1 MDLTYEATQ
10 FIMNAE
16 TVKTTAPERDVNSL
30 SIGFDTLESGL
41 TEDETIGKLVEKTQ
55 TFSLNQNGNIVNDFF
70 TEHPEVEGV
79 VVMDG
84 EKPVG
89 LVMRNEFYQKV
100 GTRYG
105 RELFMNR
112 PIKLI
117 MNIRPLI
124 VDISVDIATIGLI
137 AMNREQNAL
146 YDFIIITDNDYYI
159 GVVSI
164 KRFMIELSKNRGKE
178 IEQLREQKDILYQ
191 SKIEVESKNSELN
204 EKNHSFENLL
214 DNTGQSFF
222 SFGADL
228 IISEEYSSGC
238 VQLFGEQI
246 GGKKFT
252 DLIEKYVPYD
262 VKRTM
267 LSLLGNVFS
276 SLQTLQQ
283 KVYLSLMPNEIYIQD
298 KTIRIDY
305 KVVEHSLHK
314 RVMLI
319 LMNVTDR
326 KNLEIQVAEERKNL
340 TMIMKAIAKKS
351 DFKLAIEEFRH
362 FVHER
367 SPVIMTSATEPAT
380 ELYRLIRVHK
390 SDFAELGL
398 HNTVKTLDEME
409 DFLASMRLHQNEK
422 NKAVLQSMIT
432 TWNADSILQND
443 MLILTNALGKDFF
456 DKYQRLY
463 ISKEKLSEAERKIE
477 AILTG
482 EERSGTLQ
490 QLRSLRCGSLKDL
503 LSQYECYVRA
513 VAKYLTKH
521 VEPII
526 TGDDLM
532 VDIHLYSLFIKSLEH
547 IFRNMVD
554 YGIESTEER
563 VSAGKKKIG
572 KIHCHIT
579 NMGGSFVLGIFND
592 GYSPNNEKI
601 YRKAIEKAIISP
613 EDTAVISHE
622 KIYEMLLMAPPL
634 IKNNVTMISGSKVGF
649 SSVKTE
655 LERLGGKIR
664 IRSGMG
670 KGTGF
675 EFLIP
680 LAQHH

>member
-1 MDLTYEATQ
+1 
-10 FIMNAE
+10 MNAE
-16 TVKTTAPERDVNSL
+16 TVKTIIPERDINLL
-30 SIGFDTLESGL
+30 SIAFDTLESGS
-41 TEDETIGKLVEKTQ
+41 TEDETIGKLVEKAQ
-55 TFSLNQNGNIVNDFF
+55 TFSLHQHGSAVNDFF
-70 TEHPEVEGV
+70 NEHPEIEGV
-79 VVMDG
+79 VIMDG

-117 MNIRPLI
+117 MNIHPLI

-137 AMNREQNAL
+137 AMNRDQNAL
-146 YDFIIITDNDYYI
+146 YDFIIITDDDCYI

-178 IEQLREQKDILYQ
+178 IEQLREQKDILYK
-191 SKIEVESKNSELN
+191 SKLEVESKNSELN

-222 SFGADL
+222 SFSADL
-228 IISEEYSSGC
+228 VISEEYSSGC

-246 GGKKFT
+246 GGKKFM
-252 DLIEKYVPYD
+252 DLIEKHVPDD

-267 LSLLGNVFS
+267 LSLLCNVFS
-276 SLQTLQQ
+276 SSQTLQQ
-283 KVYLSLMPNEIYIQD
+283 KIYLSLMPAEISIHD

-305 KVVEHSLHK
+305 KIIEHSLQK

-326 KNLEIQVAEERKNL
+326 KNLEIQVAEEKKNL
-340 TMIMKAIAKKS
+340 AMIVKAIAKKS
-351 DFKLAIEEFRH
+351 DVKLAIEEFKH
-362 FVHER
+362 FIHER
-367 SPVIMTSATEPAT
+367 IPVIIASATEPAT

-390 SDFAELGL
+390 SDFAQLGL

-409 DFLASMRLHQNEK
+409 DFLASMRLHLNEQN
-422 NKAVLQSMIT
+422 NAVLQAVIT

-443 MLILTNALGKDFF
+443 MLILNNALGKDFF

-463 ISKEKLSEAERKIE
+463 ISKEKLLEAERKIE

-482 EERSGTLQ
+482 EERSETLQ
-490 QLRSLRCGSLKDL
+490 QLRSLRYGNLKNL
-503 LSQYECYVRA
+503 LGQYECYVRA
-513 VAKYLTKH
+513 VAKHLTKH

-526 TGDDLM
+526 TGDDLV
-532 VDIHLYSLFIKSLEH
+532 VDIHIYSLFIKSLEH
-547 IFRNMVD
+547 VFRNMVD
-554 YGIESTEER
+554 YGIESAEER
-563 VSAGKKKIG
+563 VSAGKNKIG

-592 GYSPNNEKI
+592 GYNPDNEKI
-601 YRKAIEKAIISP
+601 YRKAIEKAIIGP

-622 KIYEMLLMAPPL
+622 KIYEMLLMVPPS
-634 IKNNVTMISGSKVGF
+634 IKNNVTMISSKKVGF
-649 SSVKTE
+649 SSIKTE

-664 IRSGMG
+664 IRSGIE

>member
-1 MDLTYEATQ
+1 
-10 FIMNAE
+10 MNAE
-16 TVKTTAPERDVNSL
+16 TVKTIAPERDIHSL
-30 SIGFDTLESGL
+30 SIVFDPLESGSN
-41 TEDETIGKLVEKTQ
+41 EDETIRKLVEKAQ
-55 TFSLNQNGNIVNDFF
+55 TFSLHQHGNTVNDFF
-70 TEHPEVEGV
+70 TDHPEIEGV

-117 MNIRPLI
+117 MNIHPLI

-137 AMNREQNAL
+137 AMNRDQNAL
-146 YDFIIITDNDYYI
+146 YDFIIITDNNCYI

-164 KRFMIELSKNRGKE
+164 KRFMIEFSKNRGKE
-178 IEQLREQKDILYQ
+178 IEQLRQQKDTLYQ
-191 SKIEVESKNSELN
+191 SKLQVESKNSELN

-238 VQLFGEQI
+238 VQLFGEKI
-246 GGKKFT
+246 GGKKFM
-252 DLIEKYVPYD
+252 DIIEKHVPND
-262 VKRTM
+262 VKRTV
-267 LSLLGNVFS
+267 LSLLGDVFS
-276 SLQTLQQ
+276 SSQTLQQ
-283 KVYLSLMPNEIYIQD
+283 KIYLSLMPNEISVHD

-305 KVVEHSLHK
+305 KIIEHSLQK

-326 KNLEIQVAEERKNL
+326 KNLEIQVAEERKDL
-340 TMIMKAIAKKS
+340 AMILKAIAKKS
-351 DFKLAIEEFRH
+351 DVKLAIEEFKH
-362 FVHER
+362 FIHEI
-367 SPVIMTSATEPAT
+367 SPVIIASAAEPVT
-380 ELYRLIRVHK
+380 ELYRLIRIHK
-390 SDFAELGL
+390 SDFAQLGL

-409 DFLASMRLHQNEK
+409 DFLAAMRLQPNEQ
-422 NKAVLQSMIT
+422 NKAVLETVIT
-432 TWNADSILQND
+432 TWNAHSILQND

-463 ISKEKLSEAERKIE
+463 ISKEKLLEAERKIE

-482 EERSGTLQ
+482 EERSENLQ
-490 QLRSLRCGSLKDL
+490 QIRSLRYSSLKHL
-503 LSQYECYVRA
+503 LSQYECYIRA
-513 VAKYLTKH
+513 VAKHLTKH
-521 VEPII
+521 AEPII
-526 TGDDLM
+526 TGDDLL
-532 VDIHLYSLFIKSLEH
+532 VDINLYSLFIKYLAH
-547 IFRNMVD
+547 IFRNMID

-579 NMGGSFVLGIFND
+579 NMGSSFVLGIFND
-592 GYSPNNEKI
+592 GYSPDNEKI
-601 YRKAIEKAIISP
+601 YRKAIEKSIIGS

-622 KIYEMLLMAPPL
+622 KIYEMLLMAPL
-634 IKNNVTMISGSKVGF
+634 SIKDSITMASGKRVGF

-655 LERLGGKIR
+655 LDRLGGKIR

-670 KGTGF
+670 KDTGF

-680 LAQHH
+680 LTQHH

>member
-1 MDLTYEATQ
+1 
-10 FIMNAE
+10 MNAE
-16 TVKTTAPERDVNSL
+16 TVKTTAPERDNNSL
-30 SIGFDTLESGL
+30 LVCFDTLESGS

-55 TFSLNQNGNIVNDFF
+55 TFSLHQHGTAVNDFL
-70 TEHPEVEGV
+70 TEHPETEGV

-117 MNIRPLI
+117 MNAQPLI

-137 AMNREQNAL
+137 AMNRDQNAL
-146 YDFIIITDNDYYI
+146 YDFIIITDNDCYI

-191 SKIEVESKNSELN
+191 SKLEVESKNSELN

-228 IISEEYSSGC
+228 IISEEYNSGC

-246 GGKKFT
+246 GGKKFA
-252 DLIEKYVPYD
+252 DLIEKHAPYD

-267 LSLLGNVFS
+267 LSLLSNVFS
-276 SLQTLQQ
+276 SSQTLQQ
-283 KVYLSLMPNEIYIQD
+283 KIYLSLMPTEISIDD
-298 KTIRIDY
+298 KSIRIDY
-305 KVVEHSLHK
+305 KIIERSSQK

-326 KNLEIQVAEERKNL
+326 KNLETQVAEEKKNL
-340 TMIMKAIAKKS
+340 AMIMKAIAKKS
-351 DFKLAIEEFRH
+351 DVKLAIEEFRH
-362 FVHER
+362 FIHER
-367 SPVIMTSATEPAT
+367 SPVIIASAVEPAT

-390 SDFAELGL
+390 SDFAQLGL
-398 HNTVKTLDEME
+398 HNTVKTLDAME
-409 DFLASMRLHQNEK
+409 DVLASMRLQPSEQR
-422 NKAVLQSMIT
+422 KAVLQTVAT
-432 TWNADSILQND
+432 TWNAHSILQND

-477 AILTG
+477 AILAG
-482 EERSGTLQ
+482 EERSEILQ
-490 QLRSLRCGSLKDL
+490 QLRSLRYGSLKDL
-503 LSQYECYVRA
+503 LSQYEGYVRE
-513 VAKYLTKH
+513 VAKHLTKH

-592 GYSPNNEKI
+592 GYHPNNEKI
-601 YRKAIEKAIISP
+601 YQKAIEKAIIGP
-613 EDTAVISHE
+613 EDTAVMSHE
-622 KIYEMLLMAPPL
+622 KIYEMLLTAPFL
-634 IKNNVTMISGSKVGF
+634 NKNSAAAVSSKKVSL
-649 SSVKTE
+649 SSVKSE
-655 LERLGGKIR
+655 LDQLGGKIR
-664 IRSGMG
+664 IRSGTG

>member
-1 MDLTYEATQ
+1 
-10 FIMNAE
+10 MNAE
-16 TVKTTAPERDVNSL
+16 TVKTIATEREISSL
-30 SIGFDTLESGL
+30 SVVFDTLESGS
-41 TEDETIGKLVEKTQ
+41 TEDETIGKLVEKAQ
-55 TFSLNQNGNIVNDFF
+55 TFSLHQHGHAVNDFF
-70 TEHPEVEGV
+70 TEHPEMEGV

-84 EKPVG
+84 AKPVG

-117 MNIRPLI
+117 MNVHPLI

-146 YDFIIITDNDYYI
+146 YDFIVITDDDCYI

-164 KRFMIELSKNRGKE
+164 KRFMIELSKNRGRE

-191 SKIEVESKNSELN
+191 SKLEVESKNSELN

-238 VQLFGEQI
+238 VQIFGEQI

-252 DLIEKYVPYD
+252 DLIEKHVPYD
-262 VKRTM
+262 VKKTM

-276 SLQTLQQ
+276 SSQTLQQ
-283 KVYLSLMPNEIYIQD
+283 KIYLSLMPNEIYIDD
-298 KTIRIDY
+298 KTIRIDC
-305 KVVEHSLHK
+305 KIIEHSLQK

-319 LMNVTDR
+319 LTNVTDR
-326 KNLEIQVAEERKNL
+326 KNLEIQVAEETKNL
-340 TMIMKAIAKKS
+340 AMIVKAIAKKS
-351 DFKLAIEEFRH
+351 DIKLAIEEFKH
-362 FVHER
+362 FIHER
-367 SPVIMTSATEPAT
+367 SPVIIASAIEPAT
-380 ELYRLIRVHK
+380 ELYRLLRVHK
-390 SDFAELGL
+390 SDFAQLGL

-409 DFLASMRLHQNEK
+409 DLLASVRLQPNEQK
-422 NKAVLQSMIT
+422 KAVLETMTT
-432 TWNADSILQND
+432 TWNAHSILQND

-463 ISKEKLSEAERKIE
+463 ISKEKLLEAEREIE

-482 EERSGTLQ
+482 EERSEILQ
-490 QLRSLRCGSLKDL
+490 QLRSLRYSNLKNL
-503 LSQYECYVRA
+503 LSQYEYYVRA
-513 VAKYLTKH
+513 VAENLTKH

-526 TGDDLM
+526 TGDDLQ
-532 VDIHLYSLFIKSLEH
+532 VDIHLYSLFIKSLAH

-579 NMGGSFVLGIFND
+579 DMGGSFVLGIFND

-601 YRKAIEKAIISP
+601 YRKAIEKAIIGS

-622 KIYEMLLMAPPL
+622 KIYEMLLTVPPSN
-634 IKNNVTMISGSKVGF
+634 KNNVTMVSENKVGF

-664 IRSGMG
+664 IRSGTR